1 MYTRFLFYQ
10 ILGVTLPFRHV
21 FKVLNDYEAYSQWHL
36 KDTLQLKI
44 LRTWIDIRVNS
55 FLDKFHETKMD
66 EDASEIISCTKSEP
80 VLWRTSH
87 QDISLI
93 IIFFF
98 FSETNLNF
106 KLDLLNTGHGRSCIG
121 HGCTCVDS
129 VDSCWPCIGSH
140 WTRVGSSGL
149 VSH

>member
-106 KLDLLNTGHGRSCIG
+106 KFNLAISLPFYFFIP
-121 HGCTCVDS
+121 CVS
-129 VDSCWPCIGSH
+129 W
-140 WTRVGSSGL
+140 SSISASKFSL
-149 VSH
+149 YETV